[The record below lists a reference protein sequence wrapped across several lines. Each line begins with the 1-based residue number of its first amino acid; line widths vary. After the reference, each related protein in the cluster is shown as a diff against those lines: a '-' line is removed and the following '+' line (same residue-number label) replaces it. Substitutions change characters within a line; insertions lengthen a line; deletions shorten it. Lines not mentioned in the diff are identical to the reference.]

1 MARFLVGT
9 IPVIGHVNPALPI
22 ARTLVERGHDVW
34 WYTGKAFQTK
44 VEAIG
49 AHFVPIKTGF
59 DLTDPTSLLTELLAK
74 QNSLTGLAQ
83 FKFGFKYLFGDS
95 AVAQVKDYLEILK
108 QFPADVMLADVCF
121 LGAAW
126 THEQGGPAWATLGVT
141 PLAITSNDTAPFGLA
156 MPPATSVLGRLRNN
170 CLNWLFQQILA
181 KDLTV
186 YLNTLRASLGLP
198 PDSQFFFDSVVSPYL
213 YLQTTVSGFEYPR
226 RNLPPQLHFIGP
238 VLTEPPTEF
247 VPPRWWNDLKSS
259 KPVVHVT
266 QGTVATEA
274 SDLLIPTL
282 QALAEEE
289 VLVVAT
295 TGGQPI
301 DAIALD
307 SLPANVRLEPFIP
320 HSCLLP
326 HVDVM
331 VTNGGYNGTHM
342 ALAFGVPMVAA
353 GQTEEKPE
361 VCARI
366 AWSQVGIDLRT
377 KTPTP
382 TQIRTAVKQMLSEP
396 HYRENAQG
404 LQAEIARCNT
414 VSLAIDLLEQLAMT
428 KEPVIAQQPDL
439 LFINSIG
446 SGLAFK

>member
-9 IPVIGHVNPALPI
+9 IPAIGHINPALPI

-44 VEAIG
+44 VEATG

-59 DLTDPTSLLTELLAK
+59 DLSDPASLPTGLLEK

-83 FKFGFKYLFGDS
+83 FKFGFKHLFGDS
-95 AVAQVKDYLEILK
+95 AVAQVKDYIEILK
-108 QFPADVMLADVCF
+108 QFPADVMLSDVCF

-126 THEQGGPAWATLGVT
+126 THEKGGPLWATLGVT
-141 PLAITSNDTAPFGLA
+141 PLAMLSNDTAPFGLA
-156 MPPATSVLGRLRNN
+156 MPPATSILERLRNN
-170 CLNWLFQQILA
+170 CLNYFFQQVLA
-181 KDLTV
+181 KDVIV

-198 PDSQFFFDSVVSPYL
+198 PDSKFFFDSVVSPYL
-213 YLQTTVSGFEYPR
+213 YLQTTVPRFEYPR

-238 VLTEPPTEF
+238 VLPEPPTEF
-247 VPPRWWNDLKSS
+247 VSPNWWNDLKSGR
-259 KPVVHVT
+259 PVVHVT
-266 QGTVATEA
+266 QGTVATQA

-282 QALAEEE
+282 QALADEE

-301 DAIALD
+301 NAIALD
-307 SLPANVRLEPFIP
+307 PLPANVRLEPFIP

-366 AWSQVGIDLRT
+366 AWSQVGIDLKT
-377 KTPTP
+377 KTPSP
-382 TQIRTAVKQMLSEP
+382 TQIKTAIKQILSNS
-396 HYRENAQG
+396 HYRHYAQR
-404 LQAEIARCNT
+404 LQAEIAHCNT
-414 VSLAIDLLEQLAMT
+414 VSLAADLLEQLAIT
-428 KEPVIAQQPDL
+428 KQPVTTRRTDL
-439 LFINSIG
+439 FLMNSTQ
-446 SGLAFK
+446 SAFAFK